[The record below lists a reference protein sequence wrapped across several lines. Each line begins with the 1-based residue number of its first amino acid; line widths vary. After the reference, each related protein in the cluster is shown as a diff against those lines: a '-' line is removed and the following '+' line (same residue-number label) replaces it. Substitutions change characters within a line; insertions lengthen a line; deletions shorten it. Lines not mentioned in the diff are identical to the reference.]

1 MFCNKCGTQL
11 AEGSV
16 FCGNCG
22 TPVQQPAQQT
32 PPQPAQQPQAT
43 YTPPPAP
50 LQAEPSMKWFKFL
63 IYFGLFA
70 GAVLNLING
79 IGLVTGSIYED
90 AKDLVYAMIEDLE
103 AFDTAMGMFA
113 IFLALMGVVVRFQL
127 SGYKAKA
134 PVALTALYVGA
145 LLFNLVYVIG
155 LNNILPEIILSEID
169 FSSTYGSIAS
179 SAVMIFVNHTYFKK
193 REHLFNK

>member
-11 AEGSV
+11 AEGAV

-32 PPQPAQQPQAT
+32 PPQPAQQPQTT
-43 YTPPPAP
+43 YTPPSAP

-70 GAVLNLING
+70 GAVINLING

-103 AFDTAMGMFA
+103 AFDTIMGMFG
-113 IFLALMGVVVRFQL
+113 IFLALMGIVVRFQL

-134 PVALTALYVGA
+134 PQAITALYVGVA
-145 LLFNLVYVIG
+145 LFDLAYVIG
-155 LNNILPEIILSEID
+155 LNSVLPEAILAEID
-169 FSSTYGSIAS
+169 FSSSYGSLVG
-179 SAVMIFVNHTYFKK
+179 SAAMIFVNYSYFKK
-193 REHLFNK
+193 RAHLFTK